1 MLEWDCK
8 KICYDKLRAMGIN
21 LKQIENSFEGE
32 FDKLDGISYFS
43 DDFWFNVRGSNTEPM
58 LRLNA
63 EAINQKTLDSII
75 EKISNII
82 D

>member
-1 MLEWDCK
+1 MAEQGTETDTPSEK
-8 KICYDKLRAMGIN
+8 
-21 LKQIENSFEGE
+21 IENSFEGE

-43 DDFWFNVRGSNTEPM
+43 EDFWFNVRGSNTEPM

-63 EAINQKTLDSII
+63 EAINQKTLDNII

-82 D
+82 S